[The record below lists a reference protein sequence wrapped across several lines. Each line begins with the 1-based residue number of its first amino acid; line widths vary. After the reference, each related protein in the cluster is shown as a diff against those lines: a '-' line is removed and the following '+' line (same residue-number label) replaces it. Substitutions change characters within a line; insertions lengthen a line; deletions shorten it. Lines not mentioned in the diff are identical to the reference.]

1 MFYSL
6 LLTEVD
12 EYMKEQQA
20 ALEAE
25 KEKILND
32 KSLISADKQKLLDDM
47 KAKENALKKEQDTK
61 LDLINKI
68 KTYESKLLA
77 CGKNVID
84 HTN

>member
-6 LLTEVD
+6 LLIEVD

-47 KAKENALKKEQDTK
+47 KAKENALKDRPHER
-61 LDLINKI
+61 
-68 KTYESKLLA
+68 A
-77 CGKNVID
+77 GKKAPGASGRSGRRKASRD
-84 HTN
+84 